1 MSEKQKTELEAAMN
15 KGQIVSG
22 NAKID
27 TAKAGATKHG
37 NKVHFPKDL
46 NIAGNA
52 ASGRAGNA
60 NPKSNSGRAGNANP
74 KSNGAGNAN
83 PKSKAA
89 EATTRRRKLAQLV
102 GNKYTLVVKGRFL
115 DYPFDG
121 KSASQI
127 SDDVFGTG
135 DGEYCSIC
143 YLLHPVCL

>member
-1 MSEKQKTELEAAMN
+1 MSNEQKTELEAAMN

-52 ASGRAGNA
+52 ANGRAGNA
-60 NPKSNSGRAGNANP
+60 NPKSNSGR
-74 KSNGAGNAN
+74 AGNAN

-121 KSASQI
+121 KSASTI

-135 DGEYCSIC
+135 EGEYCSIC

>member
-15 KGQIVSG
+15 NGQIVSG

-52 ASGRAGNA
+52 ANGRAGNA
-60 NPKSNSGRAGNANP
+60 NPKSNSGR
-74 KSNGAGNAN
+74 AGNAN

-102 GNKYTLVVKGRFL
+102 VNKYTLVVKGRFL

-121 KSASQI
+121 KSASTI

-135 DGEYCSIC
+135 EGEYCSIC